1 MQTHK
6 VWITISYL
14 LIFVAALV
22 GGYGPPRS
30 NYYLHLFFYSL
41 GFAGVL
47 LRYNCRP
54 RAISFKE
61 YMVMGLMLRLIL
73 LPIFPPIF
81 SDDIYRFLWDGWL
94 INQGIDPYQYTPR
107 QLFDTN
113 MVNHPHAIDLMD
125 KMNSPDYYSVYPP
138 TSQIIFSF
146 CTWLFPG
153 GNILSTSILLR
164 GILILCE
171 GGLLYLMWNLASIL
185 NQPKIKLIWYSLNPL
200 VILEVTGNLHF
211 EGIVALGLATSSFIV
226 LKSLEKKNQTTPISI
241 VTSAFT
247 FAMSIGTKL
256 TPILIIPALTF
267 KLLSKHYIK
276 WLGLLFTF
284 CFILF
289 IPIIIS
295 LSNSGFLQSIDLYFR
310 KFEFNA
316 SLYYLLRWIGIE
328 ATAYNQ
334 IAIIGPLLALA
345 STISLLI
352 ISWLG
357 RHKLTLT
364 ETGLLLYTSYYLMS
378 TTVHPWYIIVP
389 LFLGVF
395 TNFKY
400 ITLWSY
406 TIFFSYSAYQS
417 KEVSENTYWLIAEY
431 LPVIIILIIEIRNRY
446 TFKKAS

>member
-1 MQTHK
+1 
-6 VWITISYL
+6 
-14 LIFVAALV
+14 
-22 GGYGPPRS
+22 
-30 NYYLHLFFYSL
+30 
-41 GFAGVL
+41 
-47 LRYNCRP
+47 
-54 RAISFKE
+54 
-61 YMVMGLMLRLIL
+61 
-73 LPIFPPIF
+73 
-81 SDDIYRFLWDGWL
+81 
-94 INQGIDPYQYTPR
+94 
-107 QLFDTN
+107 
-113 MVNHPHAIDLMD
+113 
-125 KMNSPDYYSVYPP
+125 
-138 TSQIIFSF
+138 
-146 CTWLFPG
+146 
-153 GNILSTSILLR
+153 
-164 GILILCE
+164 
-171 GGLLYLMWNLASIL
+171 
-185 NQPKIKLIWYSLNPL
+185 
-200 VILEVTGNLHF
+200 
-211 EGIVALGLATSSFIV
+211 
-226 LKSLEKKNQTTPISI
+226 
-241 VTSAFT
+241 
-247 FAMSIGTKL
+247 
-256 TPILIIPALTF
+256 
-267 KLLSKHYIK
+267 
-276 WLGLLFTF
+276 
-284 CFILF
+284 
-289 IPIIIS
+289 

-431 LPVIIILIIEIRNRY
+431 LPVIIILIIEIRKKY
-446 TFKKAS
+446 TFEKSN